1 MYYCIQKSIHNKQKI
16 LFYIYFIDKMEK
28 CQKEFSAVKWKN
40 VTFEVSNIDSV
51 QRGRHGGQ

>member
-1 MYYCIQKSIHNKQKI
+1 MYFYIRKVIHNKLKL
-16 LFYIYFIDKMEK
+16 LFYIYFIDNGKMSE
-28 CQKEFSAVKWKN
+28 EFSAVKWKN